1 MLYRTTWERLKHLR
15 MLFVDARSSTVVNGM
30 TSIEALF
37 ESLTYRAIE
46 SEKCDDV
53 VGLKASSRPKI
64 FAWQIFARRS
74 WRTIAVRTRRPCKS
88 TVPSVIDTGTRRH
101 CRLAWVTNLRVTANL
116 KLHTYHALD
125 PSTQT

>member
-15 MLFVDARSSTVVNGM
+15 MPFVDALSSTVVNGM

-37 ESLTYRAIE
+37 ESLTYKAIE

-88 TVPSVIDTGTRRH
+88 TIPSVIDTGLGG
-101 CRLAWVTNLRVTANL
+101 RLAWVTNLRVTANL